1 MWSLFRRKSP
11 FAGFLFTASGL
22 FLWHQRKRGLNA
34 APTEAFRSKK
44 TAEGSSGQNKS
55 ILNANFGREREL
67 LMDRLAGIEE
77 EQAALRFI
85 FRRKAG
91 AEKRFASEGSR
102 AAERLHFRERRAQ
115 PFPGGTWERKEIGKR
130 FDHEPEPVRERIQS
144 VFQPHPQRSAGKL
157 RGNIDRIFREGGG
170 KRLRD
175 ERSGADRKMRG
186 RLRIQIENTAGKFRG
201 RKRALWDEHQ
211 LTGDRPGGIDL
222 PGDGECG
229 GLLCGFLWKVINDQ

>member
-1 MWSLFRRKSP
+1 
-11 FAGFLFTASGL
+11 
-22 FLWHQRKRGLNA
+22 
-34 APTEAFRSKK
+34 
-44 TAEGSSGQNKS
+44 
-55 ILNANFGREREL
+55 
-67 LMDRLAGIEE
+67 MDRLASIEK

-115 PFPGGTWERKEIGKR
+115 PHSGGAWKRKEIGKR

-170 KRLRD
+170 KHLRD
-175 ERSGADRKMRG
+175 ERSGADREMRG

-201 RKRALWDEHQ
+201 RKRALRDEHQ
-211 LTGDRPGGIDL
+211 LTGDRPGGIVL
-222 PGDGECG
+222 PDDGEWG